1 MNTCSQFTL
10 KQVDSFHFHLA
21 SRTIFYSLEH
31 FLSFLQ
37 LLAIFMCL
45 MKQHQII
52 TEHRDRTMNN
62 ILPLPKTIS
71 KNLYGIPPET
81 LLKWYDEMLLIRRFE
96 EKCAQLYGMGKISGF
111 CHLYNGQEAI
121 ATGSINA
128 INPDDYVITAYRDH
142 GLAISKGIDPR
153 RILAELLG
161 KHTGTTKGKGGS
173 MHLFDREKNFLGGH
187 AIVGGHIP
195 IGTGAA
201 FASKY
206 RGEKRVTLC
215 FMGDGATNIGEFH
228 ESLNLAALWKLPVVY
243 IIENNK
249 YGMGTAVDRSS
260 SVDTLYKKAAAYNM
274 RSAVIEEGNN
284 VLKVYQTVK
293 SAVDH
298 ARGTYEPSLLEVQTF
313 RYRGHSM
320 SDPIHG
326 HYRTKEEVETQ
337 KKLDPLTVFA
347 ETLKEDRFAEDDYFE
362 SAESRIKSIVEEC
375 VRFTESSQEPPLE
388 ELYTDV
394 YAE

>member
-1 MNTCSQFTL
+1 MTL
-10 KQVDSFHFHLA
+10 
-21 SRTIFYSLEH
+21 
-31 FLSFLQ
+31 
-37 LLAIFMCL
+37 
-45 MKQHQII
+45 
-52 TEHRDRTMNN
+52 
-62 ILPLPKTIS
+62 
-71 KNLYGIPPET
+71 ET

-96 EKCAQLYGMGKISGF
+96 EKCAQLYGMGKIGGF

-121 ATGSINA
+121 AAGSIGA
-128 INPDDYVITAYRDH
+128 ITPDDYVITAYRDH
-142 GLAISKGIDPR
+142 GLAISKGVDPR

-195 IGTGAA
+195 LGTGAA

-206 RGEKRVTLC
+206 RGEKRVCLC

-228 ESLNLAALWKLPVVY
+228 ESLNLAALWKLPVIY

-249 YGMGTAVDRSS
+249 YGMGTSVDRASAVD
-260 SVDTLYKKAAAYNM
+260 DLHKKAAAYNM
-274 RSAVIEEGNN
+274 RSAVIEAGHD
-284 VLKVYQTVK
+284 VLKIYQTVK
-293 SAVDH
+293 AAVDH
-298 ARGTYEPSLLEVQTF
+298 ARTTYEPSLLEVQTF

-326 HYRTKEEVETQ
+326 HYRTKEEVENQ
-337 KKLDPLTVFA
+337 RKLDPLTICANV
-347 ETLKEDRFAEDDYFE
+347 LKEAHLASDEYFE
-362 SAESRIKSIVEEC
+362 SAEARIKTIVEEC
-375 VRFTESSQEPPLE
+375 VQFTENSSEPPLE

>member
-1 MNTCSQFTL
+1 
-10 KQVDSFHFHLA
+10 
-21 SRTIFYSLEH
+21 
-31 FLSFLQ
+31 
-37 LLAIFMCL
+37 
-45 MKQHQII
+45 
-52 TEHRDRTMNN
+52 MNN
-62 ILPLPKTIS
+62 ILSLPKPLS
-71 KNLYGIPPET
+71 KNLHGISPDT

-96 EKCAQLYGMGKISGF
+96 EKCAQLYGMGKIGGF

-121 ATGSINA
+121 ATGSIGA
-128 INPDDYVITAYRDH
+128 LTKDDYVITAYRDH
-142 GLAISKGIDPR
+142 GLAISKGVDPR

-206 RGEKRVTLC
+206 RDEKRVSLC

-228 ESLNLAALWKLPVVY
+228 ESLNLAALWKLPVIY

-249 YGMGTAVDRSS
+249 YGMGTAVDRASA
-260 SVDTLYKKAAAYNM
+260 VDDLHKKAAAYNM
-274 RSAVIEEGNN
+274 RSAVVEDGYD
-284 VLKVYQTVK
+284 VLKVYQVVK

-298 ARGTYEPSLLEVQTF
+298 ARSTYEPTLLEIQTF

-337 KKLDPLTVFA
+337 KKLDPLAMFSDV
-347 ETLKEDRFAEDDYFE
+347 LKESKLVTEEYFE
-362 SAESRIKSIVEEC
+362 SAETRIKAIVEEC
-375 VRFTESSQEPPLE
+375 VQFTESSIEPPLE

>member
-1 MNTCSQFTL
+1 
-10 KQVDSFHFHLA
+10 
-21 SRTIFYSLEH
+21 
-31 FLSFLQ
+31 
-37 LLAIFMCL
+37 
-45 MKQHQII
+45 
-52 TEHRDRTMNN
+52 MNN
-62 ILPLPKTIS
+62 ILSLPKPVS
-71 KNLYGIPPET
+71 KNLFGISPEI

-96 EKCAQLYGMGKISGF
+96 EKCAQLYGMGKIGGF

-121 ATGSINA
+121 AAGSIGA
-128 INPDDYVITAYRDH
+128 ITPDDYVITAYRDH
-142 GLAISKGIDPR
+142 GLAISKGVDPR

-161 KHTGTTKGKGGS
+161 KQTGTTKGKGGS

-206 RGEKRVTLC
+206 RGEKRVSLC

-228 ESLNLAALWKLPVVY
+228 ESLNLAALWKLPVIY

-260 SVDTLYKKAAAYNM
+260 SLDTLYKKAAAYNM

-293 SAVDH
+293 DAVDH
-298 ARGTYEPSLLEVQTF
+298 ARTTYEPSLLEVETF

-347 ETLKEDRFAEDDYFE
+347 EILMDAHLVDHEYFE
-362 SAESRIKSIVEEC
+362 SSETRIKSIVEEC
-375 VRFTESSQEPPLE
+375 VQFTENSPEPPIE
-388 ELYTDV
+388 ELYTDI
-394 YAE
+394 YAD